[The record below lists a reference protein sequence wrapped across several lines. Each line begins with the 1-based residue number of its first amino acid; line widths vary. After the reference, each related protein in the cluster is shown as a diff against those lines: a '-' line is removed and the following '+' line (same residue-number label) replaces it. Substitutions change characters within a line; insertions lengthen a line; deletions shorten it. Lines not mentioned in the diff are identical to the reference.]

1 MFGAKAVWKSERGRT
16 VLLCAAYATVTLVL
30 SAGKI
35 GGLYGVWA
43 LAAVAVSG
51 GRGRGFWATVG
62 ALLGAYIFYD
72 FHSGLRMAASAV
84 LIYCA
89 KKPVVRV
96 FLQNAAILQ
105 KTLEQFRLMHGKRVK
120 FFCDFPFSAS
130 PAMLQKQGGK
140 EQRIIRDETGCPYS
154 AVFKSAGGKH
164 SMFIDICSQQIDTAF
179 DKVEVPVDH
188 GIHFRLKIKV
198 PEP

>member
-1 MFGAKAVWKSERGRT
+1 MCQFSKASECEQIDAKFRGIFFEFRT
-16 VLLCAAYATVTLVL
+16 VV
-30 SAGKI
+30 
-35 GGLYGVWA
+35 
-43 LAAVAVSG
+43 
-51 GRGRGFWATVG
+51 
-62 ALLGAYIFYD
+62 
-72 FHSGLRMAASAV
+72 H
-84 LIYCA
+84 
-89 KKPVVRV
+89 KKPVARV
-96 FLQNAAILQ
+96 FFQNTAILQ

-164 SMFIDICSQQIDTAF
+164 SMFINVCSQQVDTAF

-188 GIHFRLKIKV
+188 GIHFRLKVKI